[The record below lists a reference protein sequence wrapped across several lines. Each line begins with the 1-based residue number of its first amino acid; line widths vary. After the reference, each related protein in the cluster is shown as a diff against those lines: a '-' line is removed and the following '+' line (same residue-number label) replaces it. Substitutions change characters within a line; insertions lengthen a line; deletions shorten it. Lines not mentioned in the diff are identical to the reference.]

1 MLTYSH
7 ILVTSA
13 FSQEKISSVGIQPS
27 ADVSTLNHNVLR
39 LVGRQWWVGSGRQS
53 LPVFSWLPVLLLPSA
68 PEPTWGSHCCLPQPA
83 NCCFS
88 ALEILHSQFQWGKNQ
103 ACHPLLLHCWT
114 RSWYL
119 VVFLSRAS
127 SHLSSHGTVGS
138 TMIIFPSPLGPN
150 DYVWPHGCLDSG
162 GNVVSFPGSA
172 SSSRIEWSAGGF
184 WWF

>member
-1 MLTYSH
+1 MASH
-7 ILVTSA
+7 CP
-13 FSQEKISSVGIQPS
+13 SSPGFQLCS
-27 ADVSTLNHNVLR
+27 SLL
-39 LVGRQWWVGSGRQS
+39 RQS
-53 LPVFSWLPVLLLPSA
+53 QHEALTAACPNLRTAAFLRWKSS
-68 PEPTWGSHCCLPQPA
+68 TA
-83 NCCFS
+83 NS
-88 ALEILHSQFQWGKNQ
+88 NGGKNQ

-184 WWF
+184 